1 MICMFLFSI
10 LLIISCILNTSLSLS
25 QSIPDI
31 PLLTE
36 SKPYS
41 TSLNQ
46 NQSKQFHINI
56 EHYPSLSYIF
66 ITLHCYSGK
75 AALSLT
81 DTDTFTQSYINHY
94 HSAGNT
100 QYYQIEII
108 NTNKSFYLTATIT
121 AYSNIYYSISYTTS
135 INTAYHHFY
144 INSNILQLNA
154 LSSIDELAHYH
165 LTNPLYNNI
174 NNNITIDSSVFID
187 VTAINCE
194 IKTTFNTN
202 TSYSKHNQYVVD
214 RNNNAIHKKEFDIT
228 IEVINFDSKG
238 SNIPNEMCMFY
249 IGNSITNTNSALLID
264 EGVIH
269 LFTLTNE
276 ITSLSFKHPFFITRK
291 NEEFFISITKLNEG
305 KLNIKYYT
313 YEIDRCSTTNEV
325 VLTHKHN
332 KKIMLKAFDMQNICE
347 INTICWIHLEISYN
361 TMDNENKYLKE
372 LLFQIEIVA
381 NAYQVPTYLPYG
393 IIRNDA
399 VYAFQY
405 RYYYTTITN
414 YNEGEIVLNFI
425 HGSGTAIAKVVPY
438 DHTDDNANWNGRI
451 RLPVKEDIN
460 DNDNHLLEFDYFNS
474 KFVFNETILQQ
485 HNISCEYG
493 CEIYIGVFAEDITM
507 MIGTPIY
514 EFTIYIRND
523 DTIVNLPLNENVFGS
538 LKRTEKYNEYDYYTF
553 KVFSHSSKLLFDF
566 SSSLCSLYINYGT
579 TIPSKTN
586 YNWYI
591 DNTKR
596 FFELNISDTILSTNK
611 NNTSFYGNDF
621 TIAISAKNLAG
632 TYNAFYS
639 FKTIDII
646 NETDIPIIEIP
657 SSKGEMCYIT
667 NNYDRCYFLISK
679 REYDY
684 VYKMYIFAKSEDHPD
699 NAHVELYANIVNMD
713 YYDGIKGATV
723 NPMYEHVNTFPNE
736 KKHMFSSKGNAIGNG
751 VNGKYLC
758 VDFYGFTSD
767 AYVLVTLI
775 SNVKGRFMVM
785 STFHAPPLF
794 GMLKPNA
801 DELVYLNMGFRT
813 RYVIQG
819 NDVYMVEVV
828 HVLGEGDIK
837 IINCETDVDDVNVQ
851 NGYYHLG
858 ETSKYKSVAF
868 VLTSSYKKYLYIKA
882 LSYNNKHS
890 SSSSNT
896 NVNGDAPI
904 HFLFYIRFYSHNS
917 YENLNEVSY
926 GRSMLIVY
934 DNTQQQ
940 QLTNML
946 FPISL
951 SIPIDNTISSNDNEG
966 YLEINVELRYNNTF
980 IIPSFFELTG
990 VITNENFIINRKA
1003 NIEALPEVGAT
1014 TYKLFY
1020 DESLGIATFLFNKQ
1034 DINNYFTISSTK
1046 IAYIS
1051 LQPRITTNYTN
1062 ISVNTLALFSNDVL
1076 TIPNDKY
1083 YYSLNTI
1090 KHGMQLK
1097 FKLNKLAYAHKVMHI
1112 ELAKVGDVNITF
1124 FLLNEYTINNNNDV
1138 IRLNNSDISIIKDE
1152 FKYGKYYID
1161 INIEYFIK
1169 DGNDIKELM
1178 LGLTSE
1184 RNNLQNYLIKYT
1196 TTTTNNNVNDN
1207 DNVIELKESK
1217 FKLQS
1222 KSNTTTI
1229 TFNSVYVSGNDIKNV
1244 IVVYTLKTYPIYSYA
1259 NINEVYSIYLTQP
1272 PLKVYHYYNNTSLLN
1287 DILSFEITDL
1297 PKGEIYLSLIAY
1309 IQYKDNNGNIKEEL
1323 LSYEPIQHYKGSFL
1337 PFNTSIPLHNT
1348 NTVILLITISIVLFC
1363 IFIYCY
1369 RMIRRM
1375 HLQHISEKNEYSF
1388 LIKHK

>member
-1 MICMFLFSI
+1 MICMFLFST
-10 LLIISCILNTSLSLS
+10 LFIISCVLNKSLSLS
-25 QSIPDI
+25 QNITDI
-31 PLLTE
+31 PLLIE
-36 SKPYS
+36 NKPYS

-46 NQSKQFHINI
+46 NQSKPFHINI

-81 DTDTFTQSYINHY
+81 DSDEFARSYSKYY

-100 QYYQIEII
+100 QYYQIATIDS
-108 NTNKSFYLTATIT
+108 NKSFNFIATIT

-135 INTAYHHFY
+135 INIAYHHFY

-165 LTNPLYNNI
+165 LNNPLYNND
-174 NNNITIDSSVFID
+174 ITIDSFVFID

-194 IKTTFNTN
+194 IKTKFNNN
-202 TSYSKHNQYVVD
+202 TSYSKHNQYMIT
-214 RNNNAIHKKEFDIT
+214 RNDSEIKKKEFDIT
-228 IEVINFDSKG
+228 IEVISFDSK
-238 SNIPNEMCMFY
+238 STNIPHEMCMFY
-249 IGNSITNTNSALLID
+249 IGNSILNQNTALLID

-269 LFTLTNE
+269 LFTLNNE
-276 ITSLSFKHPFFITRK
+276 ITSLSFKHPFFITRA

-325 VLTHKHN
+325 ILIHKHN
-332 KKIMLKAFDMQNICE
+332 KKIMLKAFDMQHICE
-347 INTICWIHLEISYN
+347 VNTICWVHLEVSYN
-361 TMDNENKYLKE
+361 SADNENKYLKE

-393 IIRNDA
+393 IIRHDA

-438 DHTDDNANWNGRI
+438 NHTDKDGNWNGRI
-451 RLPVKEDIN
+451 RLPVKEDIMN
-460 DNDNHLLEFDYFNS
+460 DNESSTNHLLEFDYFNS
-474 KFVFNETILQQ
+474 KFVFNETILQKQ
-485 HNISCEYG
+485 NITCEHG

-579 TIPSKTN
+579 SPPSYTN

-596 FFELNISDTILSTNK
+596 FFELNISDTILSTNM

-632 TYNAFYS
+632 SYNAFYS
-639 FKTIDII
+639 FKTMDII

-657 SSKGEMCYIT
+657 SSKGEMCFISD
-667 NNYDRCYFLISK
+667 NYDRCYFIISK

-684 VYKMYIFAKSEDHPD
+684 VYKMYIYAKSEDHPD
-699 NAHVELYANIVNMD
+699 NANVELYANIVNMD
-713 YYDGIKGATV
+713 YYDGIKGANA
-723 NPMYEHVNTFPNE
+723 NPIYEHSNTFPNE
-736 KKHMFSSKGNAIGNG
+736 SRYMFSSKGNAIGNG

-767 AYVLVTLI
+767 AYVLITLI
-775 SNVKGRFMVM
+775 SDVKGRFMVM
-785 STFHAPPLF
+785 STFHAPPML

-801 DELVYLNMGFRT
+801 DELVYLNTGFRT
-813 RYVIQG
+813 QYVIQG
-819 NDVYMVEVV
+819 NDVYMVEIV

-837 IINCETDVDDVNVQ
+837 IIHNETNDSENDINND
-851 NGYYHLG
+851 NGFYHLG
-858 ETSKYKSVAF
+858 ETSKYKSIAF
-868 VLTSSYKKYLYIKA
+868 VLQSSYKKYLYIKA
-882 LSYNNKHS
+882 LSYNTHHS
-890 SSSSNT
+890 T
-896 NVNGDAPI
+896 VDVDAHS
-904 HFLFYIRFYSHNS
+904 HFLFYIRFYSHNPN
-917 YENLNEVSY
+917 ENLNEVSY

-934 DNTQQQ
+934 DNTH
-940 QLTNML
+940 QLSQISNM

-951 SIPIDNTISSNDNEG
+951 SIPIDNTISSNDNDG

-990 VITNENFIINRKA
+990 VITNENFILNRKA

-1051 LQPRITTNYTN
+1051 LQPRIKATYTS
-1062 ISVNTLALFSNDVL
+1062 ISVNTLALFSNEIL

-1090 KHGMQLK
+1090 KQGVQLK
-1097 FKLNKLAYAHKVMHI
+1097 FKLNKLAYAHKVMSI
-1112 ELAKVGDVNITF
+1112 EIAKVGDVEINF
-1124 FLLNEYTINNNNDV
+1124 FLLKEHVTNEHNSV
-1138 IRLNNSDISIIKDE
+1138 IHLNNTNIRIIKDE

-1161 INIEYFIK
+1161 IDIEYFIK
-1169 DGNDIKELM
+1169 EGNDIKELV
-1178 LGLTSE
+1178 LGLTSVKH
-1184 RNNLQNYLIKYT
+1184 NLQNYLIKYT
-1196 TTTTNNNVNDN
+1196 TTENVNDN
-1207 DNVIELKESK
+1207 ENVIELKEGK
-1217 FKLQS
+1217 FQLENKGN
-1222 KSNTTTI
+1222 KTTTI
-1229 TFNSVYVSGNDIKNV
+1229 TFNSVYVSGNHIRNV
-1244 IVVYTLKTYPIYSYA
+1244 VVIYTLKTYPIYSYA

-1287 DILSFEITDL
+1287 EMLSFEITDL
-1297 PKGEIYLSLIAY
+1297 PKGQIYLSLIAY
-1309 IQYKDNNGNIKEEL
+1309 IQYKDNNGNFKEEL
-1323 LSYEPIQHYKGSFL
+1323 LSYEPMQHYKGSFL
-1337 PFNTSIPLHNT
+1337 PFNTTIPLHNT
-1348 NTVILLITISIVLFC
+1348 VIFLITISMILFC
-1363 IFIYCY
+1363 IFLYCY

-1375 HLQHISEKNEYSF
+1375 HLQHVSETNEYSF
-1388 LIKHK
+1388 LINHK